1 MIRYLAG
8 RLAQS
13 CVVLVGVS
21 LLTFILLYVLPAD
34 PARMVAGR
42 SANPDVVAAI
52 RRELGLDRPLP
63 ERYAHYVS
71 RLLRGDLGRS
81 YVQKVDVADLV
92 GSRLGATAQLMAAGI
107 LFELL
112 LGLPAGI
119 AAAVRR
125 GSAVDRLVMVAAF
138 AGASAPQFAVGLLL
152 LYVLSFRFGWFP
164 LGGYGTWQ
172 HVVLPAVTLGLA
184 GGGWYAR
191 VMRSAL
197 VEVLDQDYVR
207 TGRAKGLTPRRV
219 LFRHALQNALIPV
232 VSMVGLDVGTFMGGV
247 VVVESVF
254 GWPGIGQLAW
264 QAIQMVDV
272 PVILGVVLTSALAIL
287 AGNLLADLC
296 YPFLDP
302 RVRYG

>member
-1 MIRYLAG
+1 MIRYLAS

-21 LLTFILLYVLPAD
+21 LLTFVLLYVLPAD

-42 SANPDVVAAI
+42 SANPDVVAQI
-52 RRELGLDRPLP
+52 RRELGLDRSLP
-63 ERYAHYVS
+63 ERYVHYVG

-81 YVQKVDVADLV
+81 YVQKVDVAELV
-92 GSRLGATAQLMAAGI
+92 GSRLGATAQLMGAGI

-125 GSAVDRLVMVAAF
+125 GSTVDRLVMVAAF
-138 AGASAPQFAVGLLL
+138 AGVSAPPFAVGLLL

-207 TGRAKGLTPRRV
+207 TGRAKGLSPRRV

-232 VSMVGLDVGTFMGGV
+232 VSMVGLDVGTFMSGV

-264 QAIQMVDV
+264 QAIQLVDV

-296 YPFLDP
+296 YPLLDP